1 MSIINAVPRIL
12 ARFGRPVTLRRRQAM
27 TTTFTEVTANG
38 YLRQFSPE
46 EIAGGVM
53 NGDARLIIDAE
64 PLQAMA
70 PPVKGDF
77 VLIDGRNWAV
87 LGAHARMTSDN
98 LTSYELWVRG
108 G

>member
-1 MSIINAVPRIL
+1 MWGTIGGGIQDHNNQKAGDDHGKRLCFVVY
-12 ARFGRPVTLRRRQAM
+12 G
-27 TTTFTEVTANG
+27 
-38 YLRQFSPE
+38 PE
-46 EIAGGVM
+46 KEIAGGVM

-64 PLQAMA
+64 PLSNLA
-70 PPVKGDF
+70 PQKGDF

>member
-1 MSIINAVPRIL
+1 MSIVNAVPRIL
-12 ARFGRPVTLRRRQAM
+12 ERFGRPVTLRRRIG
-27 TTTFTEVTANG
+27 TGTTFTEATANG

-64 PLQAMA
+64 PLSNLA
-70 PPVKGDF
+70 PVKGDF
-77 VLIDGRNWAV
+77 VLIDGRSWAV